1 MVDRVVEKFEVDDL
15 YTTGKNNGSGG
26 SLHKKIYEVNWEK
39 WRRNEV
45 SKGARVKSIGKKY
58 LQK

>member
-26 SLHKKIYEVNWEK
+26 SLHKKSTKLIEK
-39 WRRNEV
+39 NEEEMKFRKELV
-45 SKGARVKSIGKKY
+45 
-58 LQK
+58 